1 MKKIENWNEVS
12 ETSGF
17 KDLKVGAFVCK
28 ILKVEDL
35 SDKEY
40 IKVTFDIVEGE
51 LKNYFQEASDRLG
64 KWLYAGQE
72 IRSYKTN
79 ALPFFKAF
87 ITAIEK
93 SNDGYKWN
101 WNEQSLVGK
110 KIVAV
115 FGEEE
120 YAALDGSI
128 GVGIKV
134 QEWRSAVALRE
145 GKIKL
150 PTLKKLK
157 GTATT
162 TKTDNTTE
170 DNESFYESS
179 KKLAAEEDLPF

>member
-51 LKNYFQEASDRLG
+51 LKSYFQEASDRLG

-110 KIVAV
+110 LIVGV

-120 YAALDGSI
+120 YQALNGDIETSI
-128 GVGIKV
+128 RV
-134 QEWRSAVALRE
+134 QEWRSLVALRE

-157 GTATT
+157 GTVAV
-162 TKTDNTTE
+162 KDNTTA
-170 DNESFYESS
+170 DNDAFYETTIKVDSS
-179 KKLAAEEDLPF
+179 DLPF